1 MSTEGVSLF
10 VWGMIIYYICPCLF
24 IEHLLDKSLLNKLYP
39 SRECEDSTP
48 ENLEVEDSS
57 PEGAYRMSTYP
68 RGPAIIIKNTTFQ
81 ARSGLDDIPGTEK
94 ARNALQHLFTSSGFV
109 TSTFNDLT
117 AERIQQLLQS
127 YAKRN
132 YTKAQCLIVAILTH
146 GGKGGSL
153 YGVDGRLVKVETLTK
168 LFTGG
173 KCPSLVGKPKLFFI
187 QACRGKK
194 HDAAVKGSEETDIL
208 QQTKETADGLKEVF
222 LPSQSDFLLSFAV
235 EGYASWRQAEYGSWY
250 VKDLAEVFTKN
261 AAKEH
266 LLDMLTMVN
275 DKVSKRSASK
285 DGNKQTSSVKT
296 QLQKNLY
303 FKPGEYDL
311 NHLDR
316 EPNRC
321 CIS

>member
-10 VWGMIIYYICPCLF
+10 VWGMTIYYICSCLF
-24 IEHLLDKSLLNKLYP
+24 IEHLLGKSLLDKLYP
-39 SRECEDSTP
+39 LRECEDSTP
-48 ENLEVEDSS
+48 EDPEVEDSG
-57 PEGAYRMSTYP
+57 PDGAYCMSSYP
-68 RGPAIIIKNTTFQ
+68 RGPAIIIKNKTFQ
-81 ARSGLDDIPGTEK
+81 PGSCLDDIPDTEK

-109 TSTFNDLT
+109 TTTFNDLT
-117 AERIQQLLQS
+117 AERIQRLLQS
-127 YAKRN
+127 YAERN
-132 YTKAQCLIVAILTH
+132 HTKAQCLIVAILTH

-168 LFTGG
+168 FFMGG

-187 QACRGKK
+187 QACREKK
-194 HDAAVKGSEETDIL
+194 RDSAVKGSEETDSL
-208 QQTKETADGLKEVF
+208 QQTNEITEEVI
-222 LPSQSDFLLSFAV
+222 LPSQSDSLLSFAV
-235 EGYASWRQAEYGSWY
+235 EGYASWNHAEYGSWY
-250 VKDLAEVFTKN
+250 VRDLVEVFTKN

-275 DKVSKRSASK
+275 DKVSKRSASE
-285 DGNKQTSSVKT
+285 DGSKQISSVKSE
-296 QLQKNLY
+296 LRKKLY

-316 EPNRC
+316 EPNWC